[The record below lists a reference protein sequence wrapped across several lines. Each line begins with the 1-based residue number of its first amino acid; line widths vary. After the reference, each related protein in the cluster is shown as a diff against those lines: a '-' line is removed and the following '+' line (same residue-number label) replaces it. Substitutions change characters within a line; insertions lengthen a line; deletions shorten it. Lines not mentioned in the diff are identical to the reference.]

1 MSDTINTM
9 NKYDPIKNEA
19 KWRKIWQDT
28 KLYQTHEDPKEKFYN
43 LVMFPYPS
51 GDLHIG
57 HWYNFGPADT
67 LGRFTKMHGYDVLQ
81 PLGYD
86 AFGLPAENAAIKRG
100 IPADEWTDKNVA
112 SFHEQYQR
120 LGGMYDLDKEVNT
133 SKPDYYRWTQW
144 MFLKLYHAG
153 QAYQKEGLVN
163 WCPKDKTVLAN
174 EQVIHG
180 ECERCGTKVERKNL
194 KQWYFKI
201 TDYADRLL
209 KDLDNLDW
217 PGRIKE
223 MQRNWIGR
231 SEGALINFAI
241 DGSREKLD
249 VYTTRPDT
257 LFGVTFMVV
266 APEHPLVDIITT
278 DEHRKVVQDYLEI
291 AGSKTDIDRM
301 EAKEKTGVFTGS
313 YAVNP
318 ATNEQ
323 IPIWVSDYV
332 LMGYGTG
339 AIMAVPA
346 HDERDYEFAAKYGL
360 EIKPVIEPVTGKKQ
374 KNPEFR
380 RSIVAIVR
388 NPKDGKILSI
398 NWGKNGGNLFIGGG
412 VDDGEDLVM
421 AAKREIAEETGYQ
434 NVKLVSRSENIHHH
448 YFAHSKKKA
457 RQILATGLL
466 FDLVDEENR
475 DQKLETDEKDKFSVE
490 WLSIEQAGKK
500 IVDELHKLLF
510 EKFILGSVH
519 SGHGKLVNS
528 GEFDGQ
534 ESEEAKKR
542 ITLWLEKQNLGQKQ
556 TQYRLRDWLISR
568 QRYWGAPIPIIYC
581 KQCGVV
587 PVPEKDL
594 PVVLPLKQEF
604 GKDGRSPLH
613 DHPDYAKAK
622 CPECGGEAR
631 RETDTMDTFVDS
643 SWYFLRYPNPSYED
657 GPFDP
662 LAVKKWLPV
671 DRYIGG
677 AEHAVL
683 HLLYARFFTKFLF
696 DQGHIDFEE
705 PFKKLIN
712 QGMILGP
719 DGNKMSKS
727 KGNVVDPD
735 DYVNK
740 YGADSVRM
748 YLMFMGPY
756 DEGGPWDP
764 KRFEGTYRFINKVW
778 ELVTVEY
785 KEATHDSMFEA
796 ELETKLHKTIKKVT
810 EDVAA
815 THFNTAIAGLME
827 FVNYVNSVKAKG
839 QVDKT
844 VWHEAIMTLTKLMA
858 PFAPFLADEMW
869 ERLGGEESVHVQAWP
884 EYDPNMVKDDVV
896 TIVIQVNGKLRGEFI
911 VNAEDAH
918 YKDEIEERAREQIG
932 DKIKDKEILKVIAV
946 PGKLVNFVVKT

>member
-1 MSDTINTM
+1 MNTM
-9 NKYDPIKNEA
+9 NKYDPIKTEA
-19 KWRKIWQDT
+19 KWRKIWQEAELYKASNNPTD
-28 KLYQTHEDPKEKFYN
+28 KLYN

-51 GDLHIG
+51 GNLHIG

-67 LGRFTKMHGYDVLQ
+67 LARFSKMHGKDVLE
-81 PLGYD
+81 PIGFD

-100 IPADEWTDKNVA
+100 LMADEWTDQNVTTMVDQLNHIGA
-112 SFHEQYQR
+112 
-120 LGGMYDLDKEVNT
+120 MYDWDKTVNT

-144 MFLKLYHAG
+144 MFLKLFHAG
-153 QAYQKEGLVN
+153 QAYQKDGLVN
-163 WCPKDKTVLAN
+163 WCPNDKTVLAN

-180 ECERCGTKVERKNL
+180 ECDRCGTKVERKNL

-217 PGRIKE
+217 PERIKE

-231 SEGALINFAI
+231 SEGALIHFAV
-241 DGSREKLD
+241 DGTNEKLD

-266 APEHPLVDIITT
+266 APEHPLVDVITT
-278 DEHRKVVQDYLEI
+278 EEHQKEVQKYLE
-291 AGSKTDIDRM
+291 AVGSKTDIDRM
-301 EAKEKTGVFTGS
+301 EAQEKTGVFTGS

-346 HDERDYEFAAKYGL
+346 HDERDYEFATKFGL
-360 EIKPVIEPVTGKKQ
+360 EIKPVIEPVTGKQQ

-380 RSIVAIVR
+380 RSTVAIVR

-398 NWGKNGGNLFIGGG
+398 NWGKNGGSLFIGGG
-412 VDDGEDLVM
+412 VDEGEDLVE
-421 AAKREIAEETGYQ
+421 AAKREITEETGYR
-434 NVKLVSRSENIHHH
+434 NVKLVSQSENIHHH
-448 YFAHSKKKA
+448 YFAHSKNKA

-466 FDLVDEENR
+466 FDLVDEAKN
-475 DQKLETDEKDKFSVE
+475 DQKLETDEKGKFKVE
-490 WLSIEQAGKK
+490 WLSVEQAGKK
-500 IVDELHKLLF
+500 IVDELHRLLY

-519 SGHGKLVNS
+519 SGQGKLINS
-528 GEFDGQ
+528 GGFDGQ
-534 ESEEAKKR
+534 DSEEAKKK
-542 ITLWLEKQNLGQKQ
+542 ITTWLKSQNLGQKQ

-568 QRYWGAPIPIIYC
+568 QRYWGAPIPIIHC
-581 KQCGVV
+581 KQCGTV

-594 PVVLPLKQEF
+594 PVVLPLKQKF
-604 GKDGRSPLH
+604 GKDGRSPLL
-613 DHPDYAKAK
+613 DHPDFTSVK
-622 CPECGGEAR
+622 CPECGGDAR

-643 SWYFLRYPNPSYED
+643 SWYFLRYPNPHYED

-705 PFKKLIN
+705 PFTKLIN

-735 DYVNK
+735 EYVNK

-778 ELVTVEY
+778 ELATGEY
-785 KEATHDSMFEA
+785 QESTHDSMVES
-796 ELETKLHKTIKKVT
+796 ELEAKLHKTIKKVT
-810 EDVAA
+810 EDVGA
-815 THFNTAIAGLME
+815 TRFNTAIARLME
-827 FVNYVNSVKAKG
+827 FVNYASGVKSKG
-839 QVDKT
+839 QVEKT
-844 VWHEAIMTLTKLMA
+844 MWHTTILTLTKLLA
-858 PFAPFLADEMW
+858 PFAPFLSEEIW
-869 ERLGGEESVHVQAWP
+869 EQVGGEESVHMQAWP
-884 EYDPNMVKDDVV
+884 EYDPSLVKDDVV
-896 TIVIQVNGKLRGEFI
+896 TIVIQVNGKLRAEFV
-911 VNAEDAH
+911 VNSEDAH
-918 YKDEIEERAREQIG
+918 YKDELESRAREQMA
-932 DKIKDKEILKVIAV
+932 DKINLKEVSKTIVV
-946 PGKLVNFVVKT
+946 PGKLVNFVTID

>member
-1 MSDTINTM
+1 M
-9 NKYDPIKNEA
+9 NKYDPIKTEA
-19 KWRKIWQDT
+19 KWQKIWQET
-28 KLYQTHEDPKEKFYN
+28 EIYKTPVNPKDKFYN

-67 LGRFTKMHGYDVLQ
+67 LGRFTKMHGKDVLQ

-112 SFHEQYQR
+112 NFRKQYAR
-120 LGGMYDLDKEVNT
+120 LGGIYDLDKEVNT

-144 MFLKLYHAG
+144 MFVKLFREG
-153 QAYQKEGLVN
+153 KAYQKDGLVN
-163 WCPKDKTVLAN
+163 WCPQDKTVLAN
-174 EQVIHG
+174 EQVVHG

-209 KDLDNLDW
+209 SDLDTLDW
-217 PGRIKE
+217 PERIKE

-231 SEGALINFAI
+231 SEGALIHFAI
-241 DGSREKLD
+241 DGSNDKLD

-257 LFGVTFMVV
+257 LFGVTFMVI
-266 APEHPLVDIITT
+266 APEHPLVGGITT
-278 DEHRKVVQDYLEI
+278 DAHRKDVDKYVDA

-301 EAKEKTGVFTGS
+301 ENQEKTGVFTGS

-346 HDERDYEFAAKYGL
+346 HDERDYEFATKFGL
-360 EIKPVIEPVTGKKQ
+360 EIKPVIEPVTGKPQ
-374 KNPEFR
+374 KKPEFR

-388 NPKDGKILSI
+388 NPKDGKVLSI
-398 NWGKNGGNLFIGGG
+398 NWGRDGGNLFIGGG
-412 VDDGEDLVM
+412 VDEDEDLVE
-421 AAKREIAEETGYQ
+421 AAKREVAEETGYK
-434 NVKLVSRSENIHHH
+434 NLKLVSQSENIHHH
-448 YFAHSKKKA
+448 YFAHSKNKA

-466 FDLVDEENR
+466 FDLVDESKN
-475 DQKLETDEKDKFSVE
+475 DQKLEKDEKGKFKVE

-500 IVDELHKLLF
+500 VVDELHKLLF

-519 SGHGKLVNS
+519 SGQGKLINS
-528 GEFDGQ
+528 DSFDGQ
-534 ESEEAKKR
+534 DSEEGKKN
-542 ITLWLEKQNLGQKQ
+542 ITTWLETQNLGQKQ

-568 QRYWGAPIPIIYC
+568 QRYWGAPIPIIHC
-581 KQCGVV
+581 EQCGAV

-594 PVVLPLKQEF
+594 PVVLPLKQKF
-604 GKDGRSPLH
+604 GEDGRSPLH
-613 DHPDYAKAK
+613 DHPDFAKAK

-662 LAVKKWLPV
+662 LAVKQWLPV

-740 YGADSVRM
+740 FGADSVRM

-764 KRFEGTYRFINKVW
+764 KRFEGTYRFINKAW
-778 ELVTVEY
+778 ELTTGEY
-785 KEATHDSMFEA
+785 IASTHDSMVES
-796 ELETKLHKTIKKVT
+796 ELESRMHKTIKKVT
-810 EDVAA
+810 EDVTA
-815 THFNTAIAGLME
+815 TRFNTAIASLME
-827 FVNYVNSVKAKG
+827 FVNYAGSVKLMG
-839 QVDKT
+839 QVDRKFWDE
-844 VWHEAIMTLTKLMA
+844 VISTLTKLLA
-858 PFAPFLADEMW
+858 PFAPFLTEEIW
-869 ERLGGEESVHVQAWP
+869 EQNGNGESVHLQAWP
-884 EYDPNMVKDDVV
+884 EYDPKLVKDDVV
-896 TIVIQVNGKLRGEFI
+896 TIVIQVNGKLRGEFV
-911 VNAEDAH
+911 VNSEEAH
-918 YKDEIEERAREQIG
+918 YKDELESQAREQMG
-932 DKIKDKEILKVIAV
+932 DKLKFKEVVKTIVV
-946 PGKLVNFVVKT
+946 PGKLVNFVTKQ